1 MLKYAVFV
9 CLFVKINGLTPNCVK
24 ENQFKSYDFSVEGCS
39 QTFGEKCRIPEAGSL
54 KSLGGISLVKIGI
67 TDIVPTCA
75 FHDLVGLKH
84 IHGVNSDIKVLA
96 DSAFTDLA
104 ELTSI
109 NLAFNSISEVRQVVF
124 RNVSAEILDFSWN
137 KLLFIDSHAFSQI
150 RGLKYLNVSHN
161 FLQTLNIKFLPK
173 SIVSVNASHN
183 LLTRFA
189 VNSYNYD
196 NLTILDWSSNLLKNI
211 AISFSY
217 PAELIDLTDN
227 HLSTIDFLEIDS
239 IDIFK
244 IAQNHFETFP
254 KYVEYVNAKYIDIH
268 PNPWKCHELRRLW
281 ATLTSLNTQVVAKV
295 SANVS
300 QAECVT
306 NEGHFLT
313 YKRDFLLCT
322 DDHECPS
329 NMVCK
334 AKKCWD
340 PCQYSL
346 CHPSSNCK
354 IANHR
359 MDCTCKEGFLR
370 NPMELSGECRKVDC
384 FTNSH
389 CQSDEQCS
397 DQKCYIVSNYP
408 AKAPSLDYDAESMPT
423 DDEKEPWWYDDIPK
437 KKPNRSQRRFR
448 SSS

>member
-1 MLKYAVFV
+1 MLRYAVFV
-9 CLFVKINGLTPNCVK
+9 CLLLKIYGFTSNCVK
-24 ENQFKSYDFSVEGCS
+24 ENQFKSYEFPVEGCS
-39 QTFGEKCRIPEAGSL
+39 QTFGEKCRVPEAGSL

-75 FHDLVGLKH
+75 FHNLVGLKH

-109 NLAFNSISEVRQVVF
+109 NLAFNSIREVRQVVF
-124 RNVSAEILDFSWN
+124 RNVSAEIIDFSWN
-137 KLLFIDSHAFSQI
+137 KLLFIDSQTFSQI
-150 RGLKYLNVSHN
+150 NGLKYLNVSHN
-161 FLQTLNIKFLPK
+161 FLQTLSIKFLPK
-173 SIVSVNASHN
+173 SILSVNASHN

-189 VNSYNYD
+189 AYSHNYD
-196 NLTILDWSSNLLKNI
+196 NLTILDWSSNLLESI

-227 HLSTIDFLEIDS
+227 HLRTLDFLEIDS
-239 IDIFK
+239 IEIFK
-244 IAQNHFETFP
+244 IAQNHFEIFP

-281 ATLTSLNTQVVAKV
+281 ATLTSLNTQVIAKV
-295 SANVS
+295 SADGS

-306 NEGHFLT
+306 NDGHFLT
-313 YKRDFLLCT
+313 SKRDFLLCT
-322 DDHECPS
+322 DDDECPG

-354 IANHR
+354 TVNHR
-359 MDCTCKEGFLR
+359 MDCTCIAGFLR

-384 FTNSH
+384 FVNSH
-389 CQSDEQCS
+389 CKSNAKCY
-397 DQKCYIVSNYP
+397 DQKCFVVSYYP
-408 AKAPSLDYDAESMPT
+408 AKPPRFDEKAESMPT
-423 DDEKEPWWYDDIPK
+423 DDEEEPWWYDDIPK
-437 KKPNRSQRRFR
+437 KKPSQQRIR